1 MLDQQIKSRLQKLNS
16 KKREKQA
23 DRDRFRK
30 LTNDELQGRRDK
42 LRKFD
47 NDVSSLRQIQTEIDA
62 YEESNK
68 EEDFARI
75 NEKISSLAQRL
86 EAKNTEL
93 LSIKPKLR
101 AINEKINDQES
112 QKKLIE
118 NNIKLIDMQEDIAK
132 LEEDVAQLTAD
143 ASKVKGH
150 DTYEKALSDLQKEL
164 DKLNQ
169 SRSHHEGRRAGFVEQ
184 IRSLKV
190 SDKQKLRA
198 TFSFLHSNMTVVSCI
213 TAQAQNGRIQGY

>member
-1 MLDQQIKSRLQKLNS
+1 MKSQLQTLNS
-16 KKREKQA
+16 KKREKQS

-68 EEDFARI
+68 EEDLQRI
-75 NEKISSLAQRL
+75 NEKIASLAQRL
-86 EAKNTEL
+86 EAKNKEL
-93 LSIKPKLR
+93 VSIKPKLN
-101 AINEKINDQES
+101 AINETINDQES

-118 NNIKLIDMQEDIAK
+118 NNIKLIGMQEDIAQLK
-132 LEEDVAQLTAD
+132 EDVAQLTAD

-150 DTYEKALSDLQKEL
+150 DTYEKALTDLQEEL
-164 DKLNQ
+164 DELKQ
-169 SRSHHEGRRAGFVEQ
+169 QRSHHEGRRTGFCEQ
-184 IRSLKV
+184 IKSLKV
-190 SDKQKLRA
+190 SAKQKLHVMP
-198 TFSFLHSNMTVVSCI
+198 SF
-213 TAQAQNGRIQGY
+213 RILT